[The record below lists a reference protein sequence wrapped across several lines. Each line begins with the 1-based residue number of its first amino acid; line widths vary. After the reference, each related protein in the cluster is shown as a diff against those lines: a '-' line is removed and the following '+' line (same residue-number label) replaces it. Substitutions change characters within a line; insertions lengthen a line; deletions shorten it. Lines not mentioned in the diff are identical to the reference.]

1 MAWKKLFFKRVS
13 SKRGEGAR
21 EKGPKSVFTGIVDE
35 VGTVIDVHQKGEVIQ
50 LRIKTSSTCRAGRPG
65 DEDRSGGRLEDKIAD
80 MPGDRTAGRSGDR
93 IGDSI
98 CINGVCLTVVS
109 LADRL
114 LKFDLSRETAGTT
127 TLGDLRAQDRVNM
140 ERALR
145 LSDRL
150 SGHFLSGH
158 VDGIGYIRKL
168 QRSGQHYLLGV
179 EAPESVSCYMVE
191 KGSIALDGISLTIA
205 SLEKNLVWVSIIPHT
220 AEVTS
225 LKEKKTGDKVNVEA
239 DLLAKYIYRILTS
252 HPLPQS
258 LSSKE
263 CPSPCPLPSGKKGS
277 VEGPCKESSLG
288 REFLAKHGFLS

>member
-1 MAWKKLFFKRVS
+1 
-13 SKRGEGAR
+13 
-21 EKGPKSVFTGIVDE
+21 VFTGIIDE

-50 LRIKTSSTCRAGRPG
+50 LRIKTASTSRDGRPG
-65 DEDRSGGRLEDKIAD
+65 DEDRSEDNI
-80 MPGDRTAGRSGDR
+80 GGRSGDR

-114 LKFDLSRETAGTT
+114 LKFDLSRETAETT
-127 TLGDLRAQDRVNM
+127 TLGDLRAQDQVNM

-150 SGHFLSGH
+150 GGHFLSGH

-179 EAPESVSCYMVE
+179 EAPESVSCYLVE

-239 DLLAKYIYRILTS
+239 DLLAKYIHRILTS

-258 LSSKE
+258 ASSKE
-263 CPSPCPLPSGKKGS
+263 N
-277 VEGPCKESSLG
+277 SLG